1 MNSKTHVLHVA
12 ELEVILNMVGT
23 AATRLKARL
32 DLIYGIR
39 QDNTGRKFSGAH
51 ETVLPLCSV
60 ARSIFNQLRNTTT
73 VKASKRRVDSG
84 AASTFNGRPDGRIT
98 GMDMR
103 HLLLL
108 LPFLLFDLLHDEV
121 NEHNN
126 QHDTDHESPAP
137 ELIDWVSVLLQW
149 YRLYRCL
156 TEKLNVY
163 NVL

>member
-1 MNSKTHVLHVA
+1 LNSKTHVLHVA

-39 QDNTGRKFSGAH
+39 QDNTGRKFCGAH

-108 LPFLLFDLLHDEV
+108 MPFLLFDLLHDEV

-126 QHDTDHESPAP
+126 QHYTDHESPAQ
-137 ELIDWVSVLLQW
+137 ELIDWVSPF
-149 YRLYRCL
+149 RCYCSGIACSGASL
-156 TEKLNVY
+156 RS
-163 NVL
+163 

>member
-1 MNSKTHVLHVA
+1 LRLA
-12 ELEVILNMVGT
+12 ELEVILNMVGA

-32 DLIYGIR
+32 DLIYGNR
-39 QDNTGRKFSGAH
+39 KDKNGRNFSGAH
-51 ETVLPLCSV
+51 ETVLPLCTK
-60 ARSIFNQLRNTTT
+60 ARTIFDQLRNTTT
-73 VKASKRRVDSG
+73 KKASKARVDSG
-84 AASTFNGRPDGRIT
+84 AASTFNGRPSGRIT
-98 GMDMR
+98 GTDMR

-126 QHDTDHESPAP
+126 QHYTDHESPAS

-149 YRLYRCL
+149 YRLYRCH
-156 TEKLNVY
+156 TEILNAY